1 MPLDQL
7 FSMIQWCSNEVSK
20 TSVNDFR
27 LMLPK
32 ISSPMI
38 NYFWDKFSVSLFYLT
53 LIIGKLEPDGWSE
66 MAKDSLVILS
76 PDIKLKN
83 SIVFFVPTYFEEPK
97 VVVDLSTAVPPL
109 CNFWNC
115 ILLVSVLNNFVVE
128 N

>member
-1 MPLDQL
+1 M
-7 FSMIQWCSNEVSK
+7 
-20 TSVNDFR
+20 
-27 LMLPK
+27 
-32 ISSPMI
+32 
-38 NYFWDKFSVSLFYLT
+38 FYLT

-83 SIVFFVPTYFEEPK
+83 SIVLFVPTYFEEPK